1 MIRETSKEVP
11 EMVMRFRR
19 ALALLGLLALATTSR
34 VAAGPWTLRIEGGT
48 TSYSKQTISSYSLG
62 FTELSLND
70 GKGFGVAGEYRFIP
84 RVGLEL
90 SLSSIDLDARWRQVE
105 HRLVSVNPTVLQDV
119 TVASDSGDF
128 SLRPIALS
136 VLLHPLHQSRLDVYV
151 GPQLAWVDFHVGLQ
165 GPPHRDAELAF
176 GGKLGLELNL
186 GNSPWSAG
194 VAYRFL
200 QTQHKGVE
208 RDLYTGAAI
217 HFISG
222 VLSYRVR

>member
-1 MIRETSKEVP
+1 
-11 EMVMRFRR
+11 MRFGR
-19 ALALLGLLALATTSR
+19 ALALLGLLALGTASR
-34 VAAGPWTLRIEGGT
+34 AAAGPWTLRVEGGT
-48 TSYSKQTISSYSLG
+48 TSYSKRTFSSYSLG
-62 FTELSLND
+62 FTELSLD
-70 GKGFGVAGEYRFIP
+70 GGKGFGVAGEYRLTP
-84 RVGLEL
+84 RTGLEL

-136 VLLHPLHQSRLDVYV
+136 VLFHPLQQDRLDFYV
-151 GPQLAWVDFHVGLQ
+151 GPQLAWVGFHVGLQ
-165 GPPHRDAELAF
+165 GPPQRDAELAF

-200 QTQHKGVE
+200 ETQHKGVE
-208 RDLYTGAAI
+208 RDPYTGVRI